1 MFKLKSHTPFDCSWT
16 SERKRDW
23 VGNEVADLAA
33 KCALQAWRAHAEF
46 ADQYCGWVK
55 FASEVAKS
63 VARPQSYCLQNL
75 PLKTVELQVK
85 RTAPVPQPP
94 CRVAPLP
101 RVVLVEPHS
110 THALWVA
117 DDFVICMRC
126 GSWSKLNHHWRGLR
140 GPCSFV
146 PTKKGR
152 DCIARVTK
160 GRRPW
165 E

>member
-1 MFKLKSHTPFDCSWT
+1 MFKLKSHNPFDSSWT
-16 SERKRDW
+16 CERKRDW
-23 VGNEVADLAA
+23 AGNEVADLAA
-33 KCALQAWRAHAEF
+33 KRALEAWRSDAQF

-55 FASEVAKS
+55 FARAVAENVAKS
-63 VARPQSYCLQNL
+63 QSTCLQNL
-75 PLKTVELQVK
+75 PPATNDV
-85 RTAPVPQPP
+85 RTRETAHLSQPP
-94 CRVAPLP
+94 RHEPRLVRVAP
-101 RVVLVEPHS
+101 HT
-110 THALWVA
+110 THALWVT

-126 GSWSKLNHHWRGLR
+126 GSWSKLHRPGRGLR